1 MDNETAKE
9 IFEHLFSLLEDL
21 ETRSTATL
29 QLLRAKGIATEEEL
43 ATHLDQAG
51 NASSV
56 RWRAARARI
65 NHLLSPVKP
74 AEKPDE
80 NPAAKPEARKPA
92 ASAESAKDE
101 NGKEKNQLQTEKRTA
116 QEQKMGSQPAS
127 DDRDSKQ
134 EGGKISKGKEPANP
148 ERRTEDKTGASS
160 KQGTEEKQETPKTAG
175 GAGR

>member
-29 QLLRAKGIATEEEL
+29 QFLKAKDIATDEEL
-43 ATHLDQAG
+43 AAHLDQAG

-65 NHLLSPVKP
+65 NHLLSPI
-74 AEKPDE
+74 
-80 NPAAKPEARKPA
+80 NPAAKPEEKQ
-92 ASAESAKDE
+92 SAKDE
-101 NGKEKNQLQTEKRTA
+101 AQKPAAPAENAKDDNGKEKSHQQAEKERTHH
-116 QEQKMGSQPAS
+116 QKTASQPLS
-127 DDRDSKQ
+127 GDRGSKQ
-134 EGGKISKGKEPANP
+134 EGEKVSNDAESANFK
-148 ERRTEDKTGASS
+148 RRIEDKTSANR
-160 KQGTEEKQETPKTAG
+160 KQNNEEKQETPKTVG